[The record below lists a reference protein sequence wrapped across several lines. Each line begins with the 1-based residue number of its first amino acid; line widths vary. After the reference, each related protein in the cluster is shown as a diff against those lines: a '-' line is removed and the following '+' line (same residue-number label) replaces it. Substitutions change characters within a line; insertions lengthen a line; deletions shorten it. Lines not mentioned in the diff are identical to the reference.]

1 MENRRVNVRTWL
13 PIVVGLL
20 VGLTVGGS
28 ATVSRTTIATAA
40 EQVRVARAAEANQ
53 HAAANPAGTIRI
65 GSGRSATCQWTQYS
79 PDGITMQV
87 DTSAAGFAG
96 NPVYVTSIG
105 GSSSH
110 WSLAGTGAVYAPD
123 NGNLRT
129 GFRIYLRWAVP
140 DGGALTPTMACNY
153 GWFVQWIGSE

>member
-1 MENRRVNVRTWL
+1 MKNRRVIVRTWSAV
-13 PIVVGLL
+13 VVGLL
-20 VGLTVGGS
+20 VVLTTGG
-28 ATVSRTTIATAA
+28 AAAGPRTAISTAA
-40 EQVRVARAAEANQ
+40 EQAKVAGPADTNPNAAT
-53 HAAANPAGTIRI
+53 NPAGTIRI
-65 GSGRSATCQWTQYS
+65 SSGRSATCQWTQYS

-140 DGGALTPTMACNY
+140 AGGALTPTMACDY

>member
-1 MENRRVNVRTWL
+1 MRTWSA
-13 PIVVGLL
+13 IAVGLL
-20 VGLTVGGS
+20 VFLTAGGA
-28 ATVSRTTIATAA
+28 ATVSRTT
-40 EQVRVARAAEANQ
+40 VV
-53 HAAANPAGTIRI
+53 AAAGQTKVADPAETNPNVTAGPAGTIRI

-96 NPVYVTSIG
+96 TPVYVTSIG

-140 DGGALTPTMACNY
+140 DGAALTPVMACNY